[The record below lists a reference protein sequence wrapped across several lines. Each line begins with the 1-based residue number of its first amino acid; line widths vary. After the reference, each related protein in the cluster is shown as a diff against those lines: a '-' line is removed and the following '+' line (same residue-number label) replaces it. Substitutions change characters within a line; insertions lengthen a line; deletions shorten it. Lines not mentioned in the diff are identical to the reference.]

1 MLYRSIY
8 RTGVRVLF
16 LSYSSSRGVWR
27 YLFSMDRVGKV
38 LTPSLFNLILTS
50 GAYRYNNNFN
60 QTVKEHISTSCFYKN
75 TRVI

>member
-1 MLYRSIY
+1 MLYRYIY
-8 RTGVRVLF
+8 RTGVGVLF

-50 GAYRYNNNFN
+50 GAYRYYNNKSNEKDSIIIDCIIL
-60 QTVKEHISTSCFYKN
+60 QL
-75 TRVI
+75 

>member
-1 MLYRSIY
+1 MLYRYIY

-50 GAYRYNNNFN
+50 GAYRYYNNKSNEKDSIIIDCIIL
-60 QTVKEHISTSCFYKN
+60 QL
-75 TRVI
+75 